1 MIAGR
6 SPLALTY
13 TALAFGIVVAP
24 YYFLGAL
31 MHVEKSLRLYVL
43 FTLLACS
50 LILALR
56 LVGWS
61 KLDGWLAQKQKM
73 SACLFIHAITVI
85 AFLCSFLTLVSLA
98 AFGGMAE
105 DVMWFYILLA
115 LALGT
120 IIALF
125 PIILLKPSRFE
136 RAFSLRL
143 TAKLNPFRLAA
154 YGFLVVLAGFACVEF
169 IKFYRFTHP
178 VY

>member
-24 YYFLGAL
+24 YYFIGVL
-31 MHVEKSLRLYVL
+31 MHVEESLRPGLV
-43 FTLLACS
+43 FTLLACT

-61 KLDGWLAQKQKM
+61 KLDGWLAPKTITRVLIQTV
-73 SACLFIHAITVI
+73 TVI
-85 AFLCSFLTLVSLA
+85 AFLCSCLTTAFLA
-98 AFGGMAE
+98 AGGGMAE
-105 DVMWFYILLA
+105 SLMWFYILLA
-115 LALGT
+115 FGLGT
-120 IIALF
+120 IIASL
-125 PIILLKPSRFE
+125 PIILLKPSKFE
-136 RAFSLRL
+136 RAFRSRL

-154 YGFLVVLAGFACVEF
+154 YGFLIVLAGFACTE
-169 IKFYRFTHP
+169 IINFYQVSHP